1 MAQDTRPMI
10 VLLYSSFVVN
20 ATVFQVTGL
29 LRCQRM
35 SSREKLIL
43 SRFTAVEV
51 LNIDSY
57 VNIQF
62 VEETTHVR
70 HIQTQTDADRRRQ
83 TQTDAGRHRQTQA
96 DTDRHRQTQTG
107 SCVGGINAPDA

>member
-70 HIQTQTDADRRRQ
+70 HRQTHTDADRRRQ
-83 TQTDAGRHRQTQA
+83 TQTDAERHRQTQA
-96 DTDRHRQTQTG
+96 DTDRYRQTQTDTG
-107 SCVGGINAPDA
+107 RHGKA

>member
-10 VLLYSSFVVN
+10 VLLYSSFVVI

-43 SRFTAVEV
+43 SRFTVVQV

-70 HIQTQTDADRRRQ
+70 HRQTHADAD
-83 TQTDAGRHRQTQA
+83 RHRQTQA
-96 DTDRHRQTQTG
+96 DTDTHRQAQTDTERHIQTQADT
-107 SCVGGINAPDA
+107 D

>member
-1 MAQDTRPMI
+1 MAQDTRPMR

-57 VNIQF
+57 VNIQ
-62 VEETTHVR
+62 
-70 HIQTQTDADRRRQ
+70 DAD
-83 TQTDAGRHRQTQA
+83 RHRQTHA
-96 DTDRHRQTQTG
+96 DTDRHRQTQTDTG
-107 SCVGGINAPDA
+107 RHRQAQTDTYRKFNSAWAKYTWLKTLDP